1 MIKRPE
7 LMAPAG
13 SMDALKAALAAGADA
28 VYLGGKQFN
37 ARQSA
42 QNFDASDLRE
52 AVRLAHRVG
61 AKVYVT
67 VNTLLKSAELPAAAA
82 FLREIHNLGV
92 DAAIVQDPGLI
103 ALARETTPQLELHA
117 STQLTI
123 HNLAGVQAMEALGI
137 SRVVLARE
145 LALPEIRK
153 IRQQSN
159 LGLEA
164 FLHGALC
171 IAYSGQ
177 CLLSS
182 LTGGRSGN
190 RGQCAQICRLPYRLA
205 EGQSGYLQSPKDLCL
220 YSELPQLL
228 GLGLDALKI
237 EGRLKRPAYVAAVVG
252 SYRRA
257 IDCWLAG
264 RPIPDWGDVQNE
276 LLQAFNRG
284 FTSGYFLG
292 KPGRDLLTT
301 DTPGNLGLAVG
312 KVQTNGRLEIWHDLQ
327 SGDILRTGSGD
338 ELRVQSDGAPSAL
351 AGLQLKPGQLL
362 YRLQSTKQE
371 QWAADLVSRFVPE
384 PVQVDWRVRVSAEMP
399 LQVTASAH
407 GHSVQVSG
415 DRLPEAAI
423 NRAIDLGLL
432 RRQLDKTGDS
442 GFTSGD
448 LQADLVAGLSLPVSE
463 INLCRRRAL
472 DELAELLWGQPEQLP
487 AAVELPPAPR
497 LPGKKA
503 RLAVAVAD
511 HDSLAEALCLSPERV
526 YYGAARHLFA
536 DPAEAVGDYCSA
548 KRESEQV
555 GATCYLRLPRII
567 HPDAEPRWQ
576 EALSQAEAA
585 GLYVSNWGGVSL
597 ARSLGLPFVLGP
609 GMNAMN
615 ELFLTAVQDAES
627 AYLSPELNRAEALAL
642 LRAQGQKLALKIHAR
657 QLLMVHEQC
666 LLGANQR
673 CQADGHGCF
682 GQREL
687 LVDRKG
693 YRFPLIGD
701 ATCRS
706 HLYNSQVLSLIDQLP
721 ELLRSGVS
729 ELMIDLELE
738 PAHRATQI
746 LACYR
751 SVWQQGS
758 TEEAREQLSRL
769 FPEGITRGHWRR
781 GVQ

>member
-1 MIKRPE
+1 MSKRPE

-42 QNFDASDLRE
+42 QNFGASELRE

-67 VNTLLKSAELPAAAA
+67 VNTLLKSVELPAAAA

-123 HNLAGVQAMEALGI
+123 HNLAGVRAMERLGI

-145 LALPEIRK
+145 LALPEIRE
-153 IRQQSN
+153 IRQQSR

-171 IAYSGQ
+171 VAYSGQ

-205 EGQSGYLQSPKDLCL
+205 GGPPGYLQSPKDLCL
-220 YSELPQLL
+220 YRELPQLL

-237 EGRLKRPAYVAAVVG
+237 EGRLKRPAYVAAVVS
-252 SYRRA
+252 SYRQA

-264 RPIPDWGDVQNE
+264 KTLPDWSDVQND

-292 KPGRDLLTT
+292 KPGSDLLTAE
-301 DTPGNLGLAVG
+301 TPGNLGLAVG
-312 KVQTNGRLEIWHDLQ
+312 KVQTNGKMELWHKLQ
-327 SGDILRTGSGD
+327 PGDILRTGSGD
-338 ELRVQSDGAPSAL
+338 ELRIPPDGIPSSL
-351 AGLQLKPGQLL
+351 AGLRIKPGQLI
-362 YRLQSTKQE
+362 YRLQSARQE
-371 QWAADLVSRFVPE
+371 EWATDLVGSFTPSL
-384 PVQVDWRVRVSAEMP
+384 VQVDWQVRLTAEMP
-399 LQVTASAH
+399 LQLTASAC
-407 GHSVQVSG
+407 GHAVQVSG

-423 NRAIDLGLL
+423 KRAVDLDLL
-432 RRQLDKTGDS
+432 RRQLEKTGDS
-442 GFTSGD
+442 GFSSGE
-448 LQADLVAGLSLPVSE
+448 LQADLADGLSIPVSE

-472 DELAELLWGQPEQLP
+472 DQLAELLWGQPEQLP
-487 AAVELPPAPR
+487 AAVEMPQAPC
-497 LPGKKA
+497 LPGTRA
-503 RLAVAVAD
+503 QSRLAVAVAD
-511 HDSLAEALCLSPERV
+511 HASLAAALGLNPERI

-536 DPAEAVGDYCSA
+536 EPAKTVHEYLIA
-548 KRESEQV
+548 KQQSEQA

-567 HPDAEPRWQ
+567 HPDEEARWQ
-576 EALSQAEAA
+576 AALAQAEVA

-597 ARSLGLPFVLGP
+597 ARSLRLPFVLGT

-615 ELFLTAVQDAES
+615 EFFLAAAPDAEC
-627 AYLSPELNRAEALAL
+627 AYL
-642 LRAQGQKLALKIHAR
+642 
-657 QLLMVHEQC
+657 
-666 LLGANQR
+666 
-673 CQADGHGCF
+673 
-682 GQREL
+682 
-687 LVDRKG
+687 
-693 YRFPLIGD
+693 
-701 ATCRS
+701 
-706 HLYNSQVLSLIDQLP
+706 
-721 ELLRSGVS
+721 
-729 ELMIDLELE
+729 
-738 PAHRATQI
+738 
-746 LACYR
+746 
-751 SVWQQGS
+751 W
-758 TEEAREQLSRL
+758 
-769 FPEGITRGHWRR
+769 
-781 GVQ
+781 